1 MIRTVV
7 LRALA
12 VGLTLVLFV
21 AVAPTLHEHR
31 ALRPALYDDE
41 CPLAQL
47 GASGIEGGLPR
58 VVDLVA
64 PLPPVEI
71 VVPDVPRASS
81 GVSRLSFGPRGPPHR
96 RLTPPSP

>member
-12 VGLTLVLFV
+12 VGLTLVLL
-21 AVAPTLHEHR
+21 AVGVPTLHEHR
-31 ALRPALYDDE
+31 APEPALYDDE

-47 GASGIEGGLPR
+47 GPRGMEVGLPR

-64 PLPPVEI
+64 PLPPVET
-71 VVPDVPRASS
+71 VLPEVPRASS
-81 GVSRLSFGPRGPPHR
+81 AVSRLSFGPRGPPIAG
-96 RLTPPSP
+96 